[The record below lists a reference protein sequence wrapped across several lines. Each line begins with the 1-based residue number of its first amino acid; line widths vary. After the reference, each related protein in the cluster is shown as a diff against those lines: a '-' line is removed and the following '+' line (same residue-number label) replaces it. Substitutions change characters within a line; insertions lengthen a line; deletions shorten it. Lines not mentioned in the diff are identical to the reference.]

1 MSTPREYRQV
11 RFQRAPGAC
20 EIILVRHG
28 ESAAARDDLPFPEV
42 DGQADPPLHP
52 DGEQQALLVRD
63 RLVAS
68 GERFA
73 AVYVTSLQRTVQTA
87 QPLLDALGME
97 PTVEANL
104 REVYLGEFEGG
115 ELRKRAAVGDPLLL
129 QAWTE
134 QTWDP
139 IPGAERDEAFTTRVR
154 SAVERIAARHPD
166 ETVAV
171 FTHGGVIGKIMALA
185 TGARGLAFAATDNA
199 AISHI
204 VVVGDHW
211 TVRAWND
218 TAHLG
223 ARFTR
228 DPEPLV

>member
-1 MSTPREYRQV
+1 MSTQREYRQV
-11 RFQRAPGAC
+11 RFQRAAGAC

-28 ESAAARDDLPFPEV
+28 ESAAARDGESFPMI

-52 DGEQQALLVRD
+52 EGERQALLVRD

-68 GERFA
+68 GERLA

-87 QPLLDALGME
+87 QPLLEALGME
-97 PTVEANL
+97 PIIEPDL

-115 ELRKRAAVGDPLLL
+115 ELRKRAAAGDPLLL
-129 QAWTE
+129 QAWAE
-134 QTWDP
+134 QSWDP
-139 IPGAERDEAFTTRVR
+139 IPGAEPDEEFTTRVK
-154 SAVERIAARHPD
+154 SAVERIASMHPD

-171 FTHGGVIGKIMALA
+171 FVHGGVIGKIMALA

-204 VVVGDHW
+204 VVTGDHW

-223 ARFTR
+223 PRFTR

>member
-1 MSTPREYRQV
+1 MSTQREYRQV
-11 RFQRAPGAC
+11 RFQRAAGAC

-28 ESAAARDDLPFPEV
+28 ESAAARDGESFPTI

-52 DGEQQALLVRD
+52 EGEQQALQVRD

-87 QPLLDALGME
+87 QPLLETMGME
-97 PTVEANL
+97 ATVEPDL

-115 ELRKRAAVGDPLLL
+115 ELRKRAAAGDPLLL
-129 QAWTE
+129 QAWAE
-134 QTWDP
+134 QSWDP
-139 IPGAERDEAFTTRVR
+139 IPGAERDEAFTARVQGAIR
-154 SAVERIAARHPD
+154 RIADQHPD
-166 ETVAV
+166 DTVAV

-204 VVVGDHW
+204 VVTGDHW

-223 ARFTR
+223 PRFTR